1 MKFTTTQ
8 ISVATAALAGSR
20 RTGASAPGSFKLD
33 GQTLRAIAPTGLD
46 RYRDAMTPLL
56 ESKLAELLAQRP
68 AALGLSA
75 YESFVAWTAWVTA
88 IATANHWLAE
98 RAVEV
103 EQQVRWALA
112 AEATL
117 PAQPATATRAGG
129 AGPAPVRTAAAA
141 CGSADPLVGRL
152 SEPGD
157 ASDLQAPSPM
167 RAWLERWRATAAVA
181 AASRATKASS
191 ERLAPRGSRLHP
203 PDSALRHHSP
213 APERSRSVA
222 LAIEHHGAD
231 G

>member
-1 MKFTTTQ
+1 M
-8 ISVATAALAGSR
+8 TA
-20 RTGASAPGSFKLD
+20 
-33 GQTLRAIAPTGLD
+33 
-46 RYRDAMTPLL
+46 LL
-56 ESKLAELLAQRP
+56 EPKLAELRASRP
-68 AALGLSA
+68 SALGLSA

-88 IATANHWLAE
+88 IEGVNHWLAE
-98 RAVEV
+98 RGAEV

-117 PAQPATATRAGG
+117 PVDRATATTAGDAGPAVAVLRGSRAGG
-129 AGPAPVRTAAAA
+129 AQAPTAAA
-141 CGSADPLVGRL
+141 CSVSVEPVGGSGGRSAGRL

-157 ASDLQAPSPM
+157 AGGLPAPSSI
-167 RAWLERWRATAAVA
+167 RAWLESWRAMAAVA
-181 AASRATKASS
+181 AASRATKATS
-191 ERLAPRGSRLHP
+191 ERIAPRGSRLHT